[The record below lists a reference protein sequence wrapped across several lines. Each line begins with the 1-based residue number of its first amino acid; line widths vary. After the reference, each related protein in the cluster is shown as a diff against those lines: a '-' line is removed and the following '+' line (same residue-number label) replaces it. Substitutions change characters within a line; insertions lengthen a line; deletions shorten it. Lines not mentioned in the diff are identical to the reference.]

1 MAVDSTLFNPGFIGG
16 NFIWWIGQIAD
27 DSSWRIN
34 HTESKFKTASEENQ
48 PADKPGKPPA
58 GWGYRYKV
66 RIIGAHDQDEE
77 IVASDQLPWA
87 QVMYSVWGGGQGATF
102 MTPGLKQGMF
112 VFGFYL
118 DGQDQ
123 QVPVIMGV
131 LGNNAK
137 TTLERKT
144 GTKEGKN
151 FTPQSFYSKNE
162 NKEPDEQKKLK
173 HANVSVDEST
183 NKQNEAPDATHQRS
197 SADEQKDA
205 VLKEPHALACPDPD
219 HKSEMKNIQTDI
231 QKLSTKLDTMK
242 RSMATLDSAVGLP
255 VPQFQKNV
263 DAEIKKSSEMI
274 SKHMKGILGKV
285 QQFTTNEFNE
295 KSMPMLNL
303 AVPSFKNKLM
313 EDHIAGLEK
322 LACTFNGIA
331 GAALAAGIAAALM
344 NAFKNKKKKSE
355 EKAALEA
362 LTTAGIEGVD
372 PEDVIVPQP
381 QLDTPGA
388 DVLPPTPKPG
398 FYSPDPL
405 CSTEELVGEIL
416 GQNINTIISTFDS
429 AIGPIV
435 SSTQE
440 SMGEKPTEAGSEGV
454 GSLNTS
460 VNESNTLA
468 ALGSGALVGAMTET
482 IAEQAGVNPRNIGS
496 VVNPFIT
503 GNYGMGMENLLEL
516 AGVTSLENQS
526 AIANSLTAIASGDLL
541 GGFGAVSGILG
552 VDSSLMQGVG
562 GAFGAI
568 VAGDIPGLINQ
579 AGALSALHPGILES
593 IIGKGSA
600 LAGPDFASL
609 TGQLGSMG
617 GLSFDVAS
625 SVGFIKTVTQ
635 VYDCDPEVACS
646 PNDVHT
652 MDSGGAGADQMSEE
666 AVAKSATATAT
677 KTGTTKSFGTK
688 IEKTDLINKGAK
700 VLKKFKLPAST
711 VTDLNSD
718 IA

>member
-1 MAVDSTLFNPGFIGG
+1 
-16 NFIWWIGQIAD
+16 
-27 DSSWRIN
+27 
-34 HTESKFKTASEENQ
+34 
-48 PADKPGKPPA
+48 
-58 GWGYRYKV
+58 
-66 RIIGAHDQDEE
+66 
-77 IVASDQLPWA
+77 
-87 QVMYSVWGGGQGATF
+87 
-102 MTPGLKQGMF
+102 
-112 VFGFYL
+112 
-118 DGQDQ
+118 
-123 QVPVIMGV
+123 
-131 LGNNAK
+131 
-137 TTLERKT
+137 
-144 GTKEGKN
+144 
-151 FTPQSFYSKNE
+151 
-162 NKEPDEQKKLK
+162 
-173 HANVSVDEST
+173 
-183 NKQNEAPDATHQRS
+183 
-197 SADEQKDA
+197 
-205 VLKEPHALACPDPD
+205 
-219 HKSEMKNIQTDI
+219 
-231 QKLSTKLDTMK
+231 
-242 RSMATLDSAVGLP
+242 
-255 VPQFQKNV
+255 
-263 DAEIKKSSEMI
+263 
-274 SKHMKGILGKV
+274 
-285 QQFTTNEFNE
+285 
-295 KSMPMLNL
+295 
-303 AVPSFKNKLM
+303 
-313 EDHIAGLEK
+313 
-322 LACTFNGIA
+322 
-331 GAALAAGIAAALM
+331 
-344 NAFKNKKKKSE
+344 
-355 EKAALEA
+355 
-362 LTTAGIEGVD
+362 
-372 PEDVIVPQP
+372 
-381 QLDTPGA
+381 
-388 DVLPPTPKPG
+388 
-398 FYSPDPL
+398 
-405 CSTEELVGEIL
+405 
-416 GQNINTIISTFDS
+416 
-429 AIGPIV
+429 
-435 SSTQE
+435 
-440 SMGEKPTEAGSEGV
+440 MGEKPTEAGSEGV

-482 IAEQAGVNPRNIGS
+482 IAEQAGVNPRNVGS

-526 AIANSLTAIASGDLL
+526 AIANSLTAIASGDLI

-617 GLSFDVAS
+617 GLSFDIAS